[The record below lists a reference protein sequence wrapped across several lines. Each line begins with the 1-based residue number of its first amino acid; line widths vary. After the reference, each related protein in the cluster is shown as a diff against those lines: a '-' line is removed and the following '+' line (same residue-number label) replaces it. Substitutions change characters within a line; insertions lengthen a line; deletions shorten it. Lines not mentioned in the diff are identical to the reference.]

1 MIELVP
7 LTHAHLPYFFAWVND
22 EEVIEHGI
30 FAFHNISSKTEIAE
44 WFEETLQ
51 ATDCLNLAIIDNAEN
66 RCLGYAGLSEIDHT
80 YHTAEYFIFIGDKES
95 WNKGIGTEVTKQVV
109 EIGFERLQLETIMLT
124 VSAHN
129 AGGLTAY
136 ERAGFTE
143 DGRHQ
148 QSSAVQG
155 QYKDQVVMSIQ
166 KGKSAQESFC

>member
-1 MIELVP
+1 MIELTP
-7 LTHAHLPYFFAWVND
+7 LNHSHLPYFFKWVND

-30 FAFHNISSKTEIAE
+30 FAFHSISSKAEISD

-51 ATDCLNLAIIDNAEN
+51 DPTCLNLAIIDVTDGQ
-66 RCLGYAGLSEIDHT
+66 CLGYAGLSEIDHT
-80 YHTAEYFIFIGDKES
+80 YKTGEYFIFIGDKES
-95 WNKGIGTEVTKQVV
+95 WNKGIGTEVTKLVI
-109 EIGFERLQLETIMLT
+109 EKGFMELGLETIMLT

-148 QSSAVQG
+148 QAGPVEG
-155 QYKDQVVMSIQ
+155 EYKDQVVMSIQ
-166 KGKSAQESFC
+166 KPGSADG